1 MESVTG
7 PTVDEI
13 VDVVVRLLALER
25 GQEEA
30 EVREELEEGGAEL
43 PIDSLRIVE
52 ILTRLEQELGVEIP
66 ADVDSARAMRSVRD
80 FATIVRD
87 AVVTGDRSA

>member
-1 MESVTG
+1 VESVTG

>member
-7 PTVDEI
+7 PTLDEI

-30 EVREELEEGGAEL
+30 EIREELEEGGAEL
-43 PIDSLRIVE
+43 PIDSLRLVE

-66 ADVDSARAMRSVRD
+66 ADVDSAKAMRSVRD